1 MCRPKRLVAGA
12 LALILSAC
20 GHVPVTS
27 IYKLWKADFATTDPA
42 LLRAAVRIPA
52 ALKPL
57 PEGVKLDIKTWT
69 EGDPDKH
76 EEHLVL
82 KEVTAET
89 DLAPLRSEQRAGFT
103 VHVFRID
110 PADLPRVRELQA
122 MRRQRSPEGRRHG
135 SVGISA
141 NACRISALPDGPLLL
156 TTYILFDPREGYV
169 PLTVDVNLRDI
180 VKKEVIDTKISPC
193 R

>member
-82 KEVTAET
+82 KEVTAEP

-110 PADLPRVRELQA
+110 PADLPRGANCRRCGVSAAPRGDDTAASASLPTHVASARFPTVRC
-122 MRRQRSPEGRRHG
+122 S
-135 SVGISA
+135 
-141 NACRISALPDGPLLL
+141 
-156 TTYILFDPREGYV
+156 
-169 PLTVDVNLRDI
+169 
-180 VKKEVIDTKISPC
+180 
-193 R
+193 